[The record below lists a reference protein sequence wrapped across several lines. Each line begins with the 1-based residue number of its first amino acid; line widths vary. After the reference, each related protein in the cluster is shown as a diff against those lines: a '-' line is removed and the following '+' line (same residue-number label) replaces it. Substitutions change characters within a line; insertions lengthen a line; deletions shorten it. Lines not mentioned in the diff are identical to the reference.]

1 MKILFTFPGQG
12 TQHEGMLQNLP
23 GTELEQARAVL
34 GAEVDTLDSASS
46 LTHTRAVQLS
56 LLIAGV
62 AWARELERRGVSP
75 DIVSGLSIGA
85 YPAAVIAGSLDF
97 TDALKLVALRGDL
110 MEQAYPHG
118 YGLTAIMGLTLPQVE
133 NLIQGTGTYIANLN
147 AETQIVIAGTDDGMA
162 QVAERALAKGA
173 SKAKRLA
180 VSVPSHCALLA
191 EPAKKLA
198 AAFESVTLSRPRCAY
213 LSGSTGRV
221 LWQPEKIADDLA
233 MNMARTV
240 RWQEAVISANEREA
254 RLAIEMPP
262 GGILT
267 CLTRQAAWEGESI
280 SLERSGVDVAV
291 HLAGRLRACVFLPGG
306 GCALPGLRVRLYYF
320 VGRVRRNASPPGK
333 ASGSV
338 LQTSG
343 VHPPFRG
350 QCSQARILLAV
361 AGKDDR
367 NQLLHLV
374 RLCQLQ

>member
-23 GTELEQARAVL
+23 GTELAQAREVL
-34 GAEVDTLDSASS
+34 GTEVDTLDSSES
-46 LTHTRAVQLS
+46 LKHTRAVQLS

-62 AWARELERRGVSP
+62 AWARELERRGVAP

-85 YPAAVIAGSLDF
+85 YPAAVVAGALDF
-97 TDALKLVALRGDL
+97 TDALTLVALRGDL

-118 YGLTAIMGLTLPQVE
+118 YGLTAIMGLTLSQVE
-133 NLIQGTGTYIANLN
+133 SLVADSGTYIANLN
-147 AETQIVIAGTDDGMA
+147 AETQIVIAGPDEAMA
-162 QVAERALAKGA
+162 DVAKRAMAKGA
-173 SKAKRLA
+173 SKAPRLS
-180 VSVPSHCALLA
+180 VSVPSHCELLA
-191 EPAKKLA
+191 EPAQKLVE
-198 AAFESVTLSRPRCAY
+198 AFSHVTLSRPRYAY

-221 LWQPEKIADDLA
+221 LWQPERIADDLA

-291 HLAGRLRACVFLPGG
+291 HLAKRLRA
-306 GCALPGLRVRLYYF
+306 
-320 VGRVRRNASPPGK
+320 
-333 ASGSV
+333 
-338 LQTSG
+338 
-343 VHPPFRG
+343 
-350 QCSQARILLAV
+350 
-361 AGKDDR
+361 
-367 NQLLHLV
+367 
-374 RLCQLQ
+374 

>member
-23 GTELEQARAVL
+23 GTVLAQARDVL
-34 GAEVDTLDSASS
+34 GAEVDTLDSSEA
-46 LTHTRAVQLS
+46 LKHTRAVQLS

-62 AWARELERRGVSP
+62 AWARELEHRGVVP

-85 YPAAVIAGSLDF
+85 YPAAVVAGALDF
-97 TDALKLVALRGDL
+97 ADALTLVALRGDL

-118 YGLTAIMGLTLPQVE
+118 YGLTAIMGLTLAQVE
-133 NLIQGTGTYIANLN
+133 SLVAGSGTYIANLN
-147 AETQIVIAGTDDGMA
+147 AETQIVIAGPDDAMA
-162 QVAERALAKGA
+162 DVAKRAMAKGA
-173 SKAKRLA
+173 SKAPRLA
-180 VSVPSHCALLA
+180 VSVPSHCELLA
-191 EPAKKLA
+191 RPAQKLVE
-198 AAFESVTLSRPRCAY
+198 AFSHVTLSRPRYAY

-221 LWQPEKIADDLA
+221 LWQPERIADDLA

-291 HLAGRLRACVFLPGG
+291 HLAKRLR
-306 GCALPGLRVRLYYF
+306 
-320 VGRVRRNASPPGK
+320 S
-333 ASGSV
+333 
-338 LQTSG
+338 
-343 VHPPFRG
+343 
-350 QCSQARILLAV
+350 
-361 AGKDDR
+361 
-367 NQLLHLV
+367 
-374 RLCQLQ
+374 